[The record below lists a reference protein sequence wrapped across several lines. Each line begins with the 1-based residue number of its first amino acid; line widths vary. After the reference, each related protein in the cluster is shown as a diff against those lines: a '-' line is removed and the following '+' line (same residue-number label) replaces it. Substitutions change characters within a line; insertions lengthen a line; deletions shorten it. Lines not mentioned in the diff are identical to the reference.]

1 MIKNYLIIAFRS
13 LWNSK
18 GHTLINILGLGVGIA
33 CCMLIALFV
42 KDEWTFDS
50 FHARANQIYRVFVK
64 EDWGENQQFVNTVT
78 PFPMG
83 PTLKENFPEIEYQV
97 RFVKFGSQVKVG
109 ESQFT
114 ETIAVGGEDFFEVFD
129 FDVVKG
135 TTENAL
141 SKQSGIVVSD
151 WAAKKF
157 FGETDPIGKII
168 SIQVG
173 EVFED
178 FSITGVVNVP
188 TNSSIQFSLLISDLN
203 FPKLYGQQVLTSA
216 WFNVIPETYVLLQ
229 DNTNQQEVES
239 KFPALFKTI
248 LGDEDYNKSHYF
260 VGLQPIRSIH
270 SDTSLPAGIAPI
282 SDPKYALILTGIA
295 GLILIVACVNF
306 VTLAIGRS
314 VKRAKEVGIR
324 KVSGA
329 MRLEIA
335 WQFIGE
341 ALIVTL
347 ISISLGI
354 VLSYLALPVF
364 NDLSGKNLQFPF
376 DLFFLT
382 LVFILLVVI
391 GLLSGSYPAI
401 ILSGFKPIAILRGSS
416 NSGNSKQRLRK
427 VLVGFQLTLSV
438 FLVTSALLM
447 REQLLHLQNKNLG
460 FDKEQLIVTQI
471 NVSRGGRL
479 AERISKGFNT
489 IEQFKAELEKNNNI
503 VSVCGSSH
511 DFGNGAW
518 LSLGYTDDKAVYR
531 DFRMNVIDAGYVG
544 TLKLKIVQGRNFSES
559 IPADARR
566 SILINESMA
575 HQYGWEDA
583 VGKKLPGKNFLDH
596 EVIGVVKDFNYSSL
610 YTKVEPLV
618 MVQDPKIILA
628 GIENINVDNSPIPKL
643 IVRLKPG
650 DMVKTIEDLK
660 STWNKITGDEE
671 FSFSFVDQSLN
682 AQYRSDQNLGQII
695 TLATWLAIFIG
706 CSGLYALASI
716 ALQARTKE
724 VSIRKV
730 MGATEESLFVLLSKD
745 FVWLMAI
752 SFVLSI
758 PVTFLFVS
766 NWLKSFEYKIEIG
779 WGVFILAGL
788 ISMLIAIVTI
798 CYHTVKTTLSQPAQI
813 LKYE

>member
-1 MIKNYLIIAFRS
+1 
-13 LWNSK
+13 
-18 GHTLINILGLGVGIA
+18 
-33 CCMLIALFV
+33 
-42 KDEWTFDS
+42 
-50 FHARANQIYRVFVK
+50 
-64 EDWGENQQFVNTVT
+64 
-78 PFPMG
+78 
-83 PTLKENFPEIEYQV
+83 
-97 RFVKFGSQVKVG
+97 
-109 ESQFT
+109 
-114 ETIAVGGEDFFEVFD
+114 
-129 FDVVKG
+129 
-135 TTENAL
+135 
-141 SKQSGIVVSD
+141 
-151 WAAKKF
+151 
-157 FGETDPIGKII
+157 
-168 SIQVG
+168 
-173 EVFED
+173 
-178 FSITGVVNVP
+178 
-188 TNSSIQFSLLISDLN
+188 
-203 FPKLYGQQVLTSA
+203 
-216 WFNVIPETYVLLQ
+216 
-229 DNTNQQEVES
+229 
-239 KFPALFKTI
+239 
-248 LGDEDYNKSHYF
+248 
-260 VGLQPIRSIH
+260 
-270 SDTSLPAGIAPI
+270 
-282 SDPKYALILTGIA
+282 
-295 GLILIVACVNF
+295 
-306 VTLAIGRS
+306 
-314 VKRAKEVGIR
+314 
-324 KVSGA
+324 
-329 MRLEIA
+329 
-335 WQFIGE
+335 
-341 ALIVTL
+341 
-347 ISISLGI
+347 
-354 VLSYLALPVF
+354 
-364 NDLSGKNLQFPF
+364 
-376 DLFFLT
+376 
-382 LVFILLVVI
+382 
-391 GLLSGSYPAI
+391 
-401 ILSGFKPIAILRGSS
+401 
-416 NSGNSKQRLRK
+416 
-427 VLVGFQLTLSV
+427 
-438 FLVTSALLM
+438 M

-460 FDKEQLIVTQI
+460 FDKEQLIVTQV
-471 NVSRGGRL
+471 NVPRGGRL
-479 AERISKGFNT
+479 AERVSKGCNT

-531 DFRMNVIDAGYVG
+531 DFRMNVIDADYVG

-628 GIENINVDNSPIPKL
+628 GIENINIDNSPIPKL

-682 AQYRSDQNLGQII
+682 AQYRSDQNLGKII

-730 MGATEESLFVLLSKD
+730 MGATEESLLLLLSKD